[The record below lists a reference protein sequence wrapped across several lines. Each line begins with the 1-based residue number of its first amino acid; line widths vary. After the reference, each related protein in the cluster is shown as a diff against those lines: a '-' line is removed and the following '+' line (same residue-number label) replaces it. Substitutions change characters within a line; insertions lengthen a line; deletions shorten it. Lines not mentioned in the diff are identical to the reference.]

1 MSARLV
7 SGTPRMEL
15 LAIEQNI
22 GRLPSGSRMEWDEH
36 LHLCALLR
44 RVRRS
49 GRAPDRAALAERGE
63 VLSKLLARGF
73 EHRYATN
80 LITLAGAGVQPLA
93 LLVREA
99 ALHTGLGRLVGE

>member
-1 MSARLV
+1 MTVKLV
-7 SGTPRMEL
+7 SETPRMDL

-22 GRLPSGSRMEWDEH
+22 GRLPAGSRMEWDEH

-44 RVRRS
+44 RVRRA
-49 GRAPDRAALAERGE
+49 GPNPDRAALAERGE

-73 EHRYATN
+73 EHRYATG
-80 LITLAGAGVQPLA
+80 LLTLAGAGVQPLA

-99 ALHTGLGRLVGE
+99 AVRTELGRVETV